1 MGLFTKFFFGLKKTQ
16 SKLSTEIRRIVSR
29 SPKLTGDDIEEL
41 EAALLASDMGLAV
54 TQRIIN
60 VVRETYESGGGH
72 DGSVLEVAQAEVV
85 SCLGESTGRLAK
97 CDGLTVVSL
106 VGVNGTGKTTTA
118 AKLAHRVK
126 ADGGRPGGVSMIRF
140 STNPLSVTSTTR
152 ARRGLRLTNST
163 WRRGLSA
170 FGAITR
176 PAHCDRPER
185 AAVASSNSSSRLKTT

>member
-29 SPKLTGDDIEEL
+29 SPKLTADDIEEL

-97 CDGLTVVSL
+97 CDGLTVVLL
-106 VGVNGTGKTTTA
+106 VGVNGSGTTPTA
-118 AKLAHRVK
+118 AANGLGQAGSRVCPLFAERQAPVNFLA
-126 ADGGRPGGVSMIRF
+126 ADCAKSHSPCGSHFGCSGQAIHL
-140 STNPLSVTSTTR
+140 STCR
-152 ARRGLRLTNST
+152 
-163 WRRGLSA
+163 
-170 FGAITR
+170 
-176 PAHCDRPER
+176 CDLLDRQIER
-185 AAVASSNSSSRLKTT
+185 